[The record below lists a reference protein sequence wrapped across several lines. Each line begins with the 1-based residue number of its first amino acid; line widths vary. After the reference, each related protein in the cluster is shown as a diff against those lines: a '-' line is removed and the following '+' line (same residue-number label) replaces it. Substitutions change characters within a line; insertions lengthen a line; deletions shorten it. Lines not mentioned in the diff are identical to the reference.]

1 MKTLPSLRQL
11 QYLLALSETLSF
23 GRAAKLCHVTQSTLS
38 AGIRDLEALLGQPVV
53 ERTSRRVTLST
64 FGRDL
69 LPYAR
74 TTLDHAER
82 LVDQARARRTPLTGA
97 LRLGVIP
104 TIAPYLLPD
113 ILPGLHADYP
123 ALDLHLRED
132 MTARLITALDRNDID
147 AALIALPY
155 EANGMVQM
163 ELFSEPFV
171 LVQAADQGAALPPH
185 ITLDALKDQTIL
197 LLEDGHCLRDHARE
211 ACHLQDHAKEKTFS
225 ATSLP
230 TLLQMVQH
238 GYGATLLPAMA
249 VRTGFLPQGLQIH
262 EFNAPAPRR
271 KIGLVWRQNSAR
283 GAEFRLLG
291 QHIAA
296 NVEQKSQAGYR

>member
-1 MKTLPSLRQL
+1 MSALPSLRQL

-23 GRAAKLCHVTQSTLS
+23 GRAAKMCHVTQSTLS
-38 AGIRDLEALLGQPVV
+38 AGIRDLEAILGQPVV
-53 ERTSRRVTLST
+53 ERTSRRVSLSG
-64 FGRDL
+64 FGRDI

-74 TTLDHAER
+74 ATVEQAEK
-82 LVDQARARRTPLTGA
+82 LIDQARARRVPLTGA

-113 ILPGLHADYP
+113 ILPSLRKDYP
-123 ALDLHLRED
+123 HLDLHLRED
-132 MTARLITALDRNDID
+132 MSARLVSALDRNDID

-155 EANGMVQM
+155 DTLGMEHM
-163 ELFSEPFV
+163 DLFSEPFV
-171 LVQAADQGAALPPH
+171 LVRADHAAPLPARIALS
-185 ITLDALKDQTIL
+185 ALKNQTIL

-211 ACHLQDHAKEKTFS
+211 ACQLQEQSTKKGFS

-238 GYGATLLPAMA
+238 GYGHTLLPAMA
-249 VRTGFLPQGLQIH
+249 ARAGLLPAGLEIH
-262 EFNAPAPRR
+262 EFTAPQPTRT
-271 KIGLVWRQNSAR
+271 IGLIWRQNSAR

-291 QHIAA
+291 RHIAA
-296 NVEQKSQAGYR
+296 NVDHG